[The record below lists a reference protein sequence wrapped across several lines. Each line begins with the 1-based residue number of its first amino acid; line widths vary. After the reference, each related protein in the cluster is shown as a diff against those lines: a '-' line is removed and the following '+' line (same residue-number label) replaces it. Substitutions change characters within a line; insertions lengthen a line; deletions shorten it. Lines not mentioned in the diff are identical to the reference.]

1 MPESH
6 VVSGLVA
13 KRAELA
19 GQVAHAEAELRKL
32 RSALEHLDATIVLFD
47 PSIRPAGIC
56 GRRGSHRPAV
66 LPELARHVLDLMRTA
81 SGPLTTREMA
91 LRLLKEHKL
100 DRAELVR
107 LDRAIGGYMNK
118 VDERLVER
126 TTRRKRPVRWRLTE
140 ACR

>member
-32 RSALEHLDATIVLFD
+32 RSALEHLDATIVLFN
-47 PSIRPAGIC
+47 PSIKPADIR
-56 GRRGSHRPAV
+56 GRRVPHRPAI
-66 LPELARHVLDLMRTA
+66 LPELARHVLDLMRIA
-81 SGPLTTREMA
+81 SEPLTTREMA
-91 LRLLKEHKL
+91 LRLLKEHGL
-100 DRAELVR
+100 DKTDLVR

-126 TTRRKRPVRWRLTE
+126 TNRRKRPVRWRL
-140 ACR
+140 ARC